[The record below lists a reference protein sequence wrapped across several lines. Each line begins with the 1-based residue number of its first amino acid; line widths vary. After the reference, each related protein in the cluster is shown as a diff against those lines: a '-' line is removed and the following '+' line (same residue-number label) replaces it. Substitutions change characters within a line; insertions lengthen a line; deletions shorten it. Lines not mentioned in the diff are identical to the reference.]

1 LTLETLCFFFG
12 LFLLQLLRVLALLS
26 ILQISSFVS
35 SIMTKVMPLMG
46 SLHSAIFCS
55 SLFWHLSKIQT
66 ISSVRKDKA
75 TEDIIKTQIS
85 LLTVSLLVSLEL
97 ACTRLL
103 LNIACIHYT
112 VN

>member
-1 LTLETLCFFFG
+1 MTLETLCLFI
-12 LFLLQLLRVLALLS
+12 LFLLQLLRVLDMLS

-35 SIMTKVMPLMG
+35 SIMTKVVPSMG
-46 SLHSAIFCS
+46 SLHYAIFCS
-55 SLFWHLSKIQT
+55 SRFWHLSKIQI

-103 LNIACIHYT
+103 LNIAFMHYT
-112 VN
+112 IN